1 MARRLSA
8 IRFAPRLRDLP
19 DPTDHARVVAVWEGI
34 RRTHSAP
41 TAHPRS
47 RLRRSCLPSCSK
59 CWPKTSRTRGR
70 PPEPD
75 LGGLRD
81 RALLLVGSI
90 AALRRS
96 ELAALATDDVVDHPN
111 GLVLSL
117 RTSKTNQTG
126 ARPELVVLPRS
137 GNPDRYP
144 VTTLR
149 AWTEHLGPGP
159 GVI

>member
-1 MARRLSA
+1 MPPELFEVLAA
-8 IRFAPRLRDLP
+8 CPV
-19 DPTDHARVVAVWEGI
+19 T
-34 RRTHSAP
+34 
-41 TAHPRS
+41 
-47 RLRRSCLPSCSK
+47 
-59 CWPKTSRTRGR
+59 KTSRTRGR

-111 GLVLSL
+111 GLALSL

-137 GNPDRYP
+137 GNPDRCP